1 MNPLRRWV
9 ALDGLVALAYGM
21 VLISLQLSGSGP
33 HEDFRL
39 SPPGVV
45 AVLDQVGFAGLIHTA
60 LLCLPVV
67 LRRRHP
73 VGAAVVLGAA
83 AVVPPWPPVWAGLVA
98 WVCVLYAVAA
108 SRRLPTALAVL
119 ATGLVAQAVVLLATR
134 QAGDGLFWPG
144 TIVATAWA
152 VGCAVGWR
160 RAHQAELRLRH
171 TRRVETEER
180 LRIARELHD
189 VVAHSMSVITVQAGF
204 GHLVLD
210 DRPDQ
215 ARAALDAIRTTG
227 RDTLVEMRRLLGVL
241 REDASDIGLAGL
253 DHLLART
260 AHAGVDVELE
270 ITGCRRALPA
280 GLDLSAYRIVQEA
293 LTNVVKHAAVP
304 TCLLAIGFGED
315 ELRIEV
321 TDRGRGALA
330 PALGHGLHGMRE
342 RVAAHGGTL
351 DAATTPGGGFRVLA
365 TLPAPGGD
373 R

>member
-1 MNPLRRWV
+1 MNLPRRWV

-21 VLISLQLSGSGP
+21 VLIALRFSDSAP
-33 HEDFRL
+33 HGGFRL
-39 SPPGVV
+39 SPLGIV
-45 AVLDQVGFAGLIHTA
+45 AVVDRIGFAGLVCTT
-60 LLCLPVV
+60 LLSLPVV
-67 LRRRHP
+67 LRRRYP
-73 VGAAVVLGAA
+73 VGAAVVLATA
-83 AVVPPWPPVWAGLVA
+83 AVVPPWPAWASLFA
-98 WVCVLYAVAA
+98 WACVLYTVA
-108 SRRLPTALAVL
+108 STRPVSTALAVL
-119 ATGLVAQAVVLLATR
+119 ATGFVAQMAVLLATR
-134 QAGDGLFWPG
+134 LSGDGLVWSG
-144 TIVATAWA
+144 TIMATAWA
-152 VGCAVGWR
+152 VGCAVGRR

-189 VVAHSMSVITVQAGF
+189 VVAHSMSVITMQAGF

-293 LTNVVKHAAVP
+293 LTNVVKHAATP
-304 TCLLAIGFGED
+304 TCLLAIEFGED

-321 TDRGRGALA
+321 IDHGRGAQA
-330 PALGHGLHGMRE
+330 PALGHGLYGMRE

-351 DAATTPGGGFRVLA
+351 DAASTPGGGFRVLA
-365 TLPAPGGD
+365 TLPTPDGD